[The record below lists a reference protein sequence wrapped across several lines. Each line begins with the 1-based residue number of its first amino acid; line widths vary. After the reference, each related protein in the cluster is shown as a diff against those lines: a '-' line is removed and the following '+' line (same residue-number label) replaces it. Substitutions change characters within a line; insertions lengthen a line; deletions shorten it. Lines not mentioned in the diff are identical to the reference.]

1 MKNLFKPFLM
11 AATVASLFFV
21 SSCTK
26 TCDEGYE
33 GTDCKTEIRAK
44 FIGQWKGNDV
54 CTTGPY
60 NNITITLASSTSSV
74 LNVTLTNLGGFGG
87 TETITAKV
95 NAGGALEF
103 TGAAISG
110 NRTITGTITS
120 SGTSLNVSYTVT
132 PATGTPDVCSGS
144 NYTKL

>member
-1 MKNLFKPFLM
+1 MM
-11 AATVASLFFV
+11 VATVATLFVV

-44 FIGQWKGNDV
+44 YIGQWKGNDV

-60 NNITITLASSTSSV
+60 NNITITLSNSTASV
-74 LNVTLTNLGGFGG
+74 LNVTLTNLGGFGA

-95 NAGGALEF
+95 NDSGTLEF
-103 TGAAISG
+103 TNASISG

-120 SGTSLNVSYTVT
+120 SGSSLSVSYTVT
-132 PATGTPDVCSGS
+132 PATGTPDVCSGT

>member
-11 AATVASLFFV
+11 AATVASIFFV

-33 GTDCKTEIRAK
+33 GDDCKTEIRAK

-54 CTTGPY
+54 CTSGTY
-60 NNITITLASSTSSV
+60 NNITITLANGSGSV
-74 LNVTLTNLGGFGG
+74 MNVTLTNLGGFGA

-103 TGAAISG
+103 TSAAISG
-110 NRTITGTITS
+110 NRTVTGTITS
-120 SGTSLNVSYTVT
+120 SGSAINVSYTVT
-132 PATGTPDVCSGS
+132 PAVGIADVCSGS